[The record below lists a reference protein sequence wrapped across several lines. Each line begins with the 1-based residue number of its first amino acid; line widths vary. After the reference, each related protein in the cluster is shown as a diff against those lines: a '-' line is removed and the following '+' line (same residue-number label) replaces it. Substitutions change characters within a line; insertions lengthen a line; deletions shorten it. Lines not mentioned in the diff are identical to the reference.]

1 MSRVMENKVE
11 PEKSKSRT
19 FNRQPNDVT
28 NPISNEGEKSKSRPI
43 SIPSVKV
50 KQEVECAIE
59 MGESI
64 SARQGEETC
73 PESAAVESDNEI
85 EMNDGSDLAREVAKL
100 NESLSSQKKASTSSS
115 SESELEDLCNAIEL
129 TVTSTNLEENLTK
142 RQEISGKKGEEKST
156 SSSQEQQEKSIEG
169 SDVTVK
175 SLKGKNSKE
184 SDKAVE
190 GTVATEKSSS
200 SKTKSSKDDDKALKG
215 GPVAKKSTEGSS
227 KSLKPNENALKGDDA
242 DNALKGDDATSKV
255 DEGVNDSTDDIFD
268 NSFGAFNGATDMDM
282 AVEKNNDCN
291 FSDIEMADLSDGSS
305 NEEGIRWLI
314 FIRN

>member
-64 SARQGEETC
+64 SARQGEEAC

-115 SESELEDLCNAIEL
+115 SESELEDLSNAIEL
-129 TVTSTNLEENLTK
+129 TVTSTNLEENSTK

-227 KSLKPNENALKGDDA
+227 KSLNPNE
-242 DNALKGDDATSKV
+242 NALKGDDATSKV

-305 NEEGIRWLI
+305 NEEGIRWLLI
-314 FIRN
+314 FIGN